1 MKSYRLLFLYLLL
14 GLIIY
19 TSPLEAVQ
27 TVFWNTTSTD
37 QWIEGESDGT
47 SITADGRVVLAP
59 KLEEIFD
66 SEDLYIW
73 SLITDKKD
81 NVYVGTGNN
90 GKIYQLNAK
99 GDSTLWAELPD
110 LEIFALAMD
119 KNGILYAGT
128 SLKGLV
134 YKITAPNDTIC
145 FFDSGEDYIWS
156 MQFDNNGDLLLATG
170 SKGKLYRISP
180 NGKGEVIY
188 DSPEQHI
195 MCLTNDND
203 GNWYFGSAPNAIVY
217 HLSPNGKVFALYD
230 ANQQE
235 ISSLIKMPNGSLYI
249 SAISS
254 MMQFLAPIVRRNDN
268 ANSNANNANE
278 EVVPVVP
285 TMTQSMVYEITSEGN
300 PIPHWNLGNETLFE
314 MILDKE
320 ENLLLATGNKANL
333 YKVNMETAI
342 PELLAHTKAEQI
354 LSLVMNSKGE
364 IYLGTGNMGKVY
376 KLNSTLN
383 TSGTL
388 ESKVYD
394 TNCFANW
401 GQLRWKAETSE
412 GTNITFKTRSGNT
425 IEPDETWSEWSAA
438 YRKSTGEP
446 ITSPSARYL
455 QWEVT
460 LNGKAKDNNV
470 ISPELLDVTIAYV
483 LQNIKPDITKIVFA
497 SFGKDAPKGIP
508 APSNNKKEGDAEAGN
523 SAGTSSKSSYR
534 NIKWNAIDK
543 NQDRLIFDLYYKAE
557 NEITWRLLKEDLT
570 TNFHIW
576 DTNTIIDGIYRIKV
590 IVSDRLSNPSK
601 FELSDELISE
611 TFIVDNTSPNILNM
625 KSQEK
630 GSGNYTITVH
640 IEDKL
645 SIIDAFYY
653 SIDGEKWQPLFPN
666 DNIFD
671 SSKETFSFYISDL
684 EKGEHS
690 VIVWVSDDCAN
701 NAIDKVILNVK

>member
-1 MKSYRLLFLYLLL
+1 
-14 GLIIY
+14 
-19 TSPLEAVQ
+19 
-27 TVFWNTTSTD
+27 
-37 QWIEGESDGT
+37 
-47 SITADGRVVLAP
+47 
-59 KLEEIFD
+59 
-66 SEDLYIW
+66 
-73 SLITDKKD
+73 
-81 NVYVGTGNN
+81 
-90 GKIYQLNAK
+90 
-99 GDSTLWAELPD
+99 LPD
-110 LEIFALAMD
+110 LEIFALAVD

-128 SLKGLV
+128 SPKGLI
-134 YKITAPNDTIC
+134 YKITAANDTIR

-170 SKGKLYRISP
+170 SEGKLYRISP

-195 MCLTNDND
+195 MCLTNGNE

-230 ANQQE
+230 TNQQE
-235 ISSLIKMPNGSLYI
+235 ICSLIKMPNGSLYI
-249 SAISS
+249 GAISNL
-254 MMQFLAPIVRRNDN
+254 MQFLGPIVRRNDN
-268 ANSNANNANE
+268 ANNAANE
-278 EVVPVVP
+278 EVTTVVP
-285 TMTQSMVYEITSEGN
+285 TITQSMVYEITPEGT
-300 PIPHWNLGNETLFE
+300 PIPHWNFGNEILFE

-333 YKVNMETAI
+333 YKVDMKTDI

-354 LSLVMNSKGE
+354 LSLIMNSKGE

-376 KLNSTLN
+376 KVNSTLN

-394 TNCFANW
+394 TNFFANW
-401 GQLRWKAETSE
+401 GQLSWKTETPE
-412 GTNITFKTRSGNT
+412 GTNITLKTRSGNT
-425 IEPDETWSEWSAA
+425 IEPDETWSEWSAD
-438 YRKSTGEP
+438 YKKSTGEP
-446 ITSPSARYL
+446 ITSSSARYL
-455 QWEVT
+455 QWKAT

-483 LQNIKPDITKIVFA
+483 LQNIKPDITKIIFT

-508 APSNNKKEGDAEAGN
+508 APSNNNKEGDAEAAIN
-523 SAGTSSKSSYR
+523 GTSSNYSCR
-534 NIKWNAIDK
+534 NIKWKAKDK
-543 NQDRLIFDLYYKAE
+543 NQDLLIYDLYYKAE
-557 NEITWRLLKEDLT
+557 NEITWRLLEEDLT
-570 TNFHIW
+570 TNSHTW
-576 DTNTIIDGIYRIKV
+576 DTNTIIDGIYRTKV

-611 TFIVDNTSPNILNM
+611 TIIVDNTSPNILDIQ
-625 KSQEK
+625 SQGK
-630 GSGNYTITVH
+630 GNGNYTITVN

-653 SIDGEKWQPLFPN
+653 AIDGEKWQPVFPN
-666 DNIFD
+666 DDIFD
-671 SSKETFSFYISDL
+671 SSNETFSFYISDL

-701 NAIDKVILNVK
+701 NSIDKIILNVK